1 MKKAKINFTAKKGLI
16 VFFILFILLYTIIYI
31 VPTVFDIFTQTYIAE
46 YGTLE
51 VKEEATCVFVRDEK
65 VYKAQSSGK
74 VERKAESGDL
84 LRSGEVVAALGGQ
97 DQINDMRGIVSYR
110 YDGYEDS
117 LNSENMTQ
125 LEKSF
130 ISEYKEA
137 GSAVHDAATGAAE
150 AGDVLFKMID
160 NSSWY
165 LVCWMSEEKASIFTE
180 GSSVSAKMDEA
191 DQIPMSVESIVKQ
204 GDSVQIILSCNR
216 TYKDFDLYRIRTC
229 EIVASAYSGII
240 LNSDSIVEE
249 DGVKGVYVVD
259 KFNNENFV
267 PVNILS
273 SQGEKTVVEKNFFHD
288 QDGNRVETIS
298 AYDEILKSGK
308 K

>member
-110 YDGYEDS
+110 YDGYEDR

-137 GSAVHDAATGAAE
+137 GSAVHDAATGTAE

-229 EIVASAYSGII
+229 ELVASAYSGII
-240 LNSDSIVEE
+240 LTRFSIVEE

-267 PVNILS
+267 PVNVLS
-273 SQGEKTVVEKNFFHD
+273 SQGGKTVVEKNFFHD
-288 QDGNRVETIS
+288 QEGNRVETIS

>member
-110 YDGYEDS
+110 YDGYEDR

>member
-110 YDGYEDS
+110 YDGYEDR

-137 GSAVHDAATGAAE
+137 GSAVHDAATGTAE

-229 EIVASAYSGII
+229 ELVASAYSGII

-267 PVNILS
+267 LVNVLS
-273 SQGEKTVVEKNFFHD
+273 SQGGKTVVEKNFFHD
-288 QDGNRVETIS
+288 QEGNRVETIS

>member
-137 GSAVHDAATGAAE
+137 GSAVHDAATGTAE

-180 GSSVSAKMDEA
+180 GSSVSAKMDET

-259 KFNNENFV
+259 KFNNENV
-267 PVNILS
+267 LS
-273 SQGEKTVVEKNFFHD
+273 SQGGKTVVEKNFFHD

>member
-110 YDGYEDS
+110 YDGYEDR

-137 GSAVHDAATGAAE
+137 GSAVHDAATGTAE

-180 GSSVSAKMDEA
+180 G
-191 DQIPMSVESIVKQ
+191 
-204 GDSVQIILSCNR
+204 
-216 TYKDFDLYRIRTC
+216 
-229 EIVASAYSGII
+229 
-240 LNSDSIVEE
+240 
-249 DGVKGVYVVD
+249 
-259 KFNNENFV
+259 
-267 PVNILS
+267 
-273 SQGEKTVVEKNFFHD
+273 
-288 QDGNRVETIS
+288 
-298 AYDEILKSGK
+298 ILKNLNN
-308 K
+308 

>member
-110 YDGYEDS
+110 YDGYEDR

-137 GSAVHDAATGAAE
+137 GSAVHDAATGTAE

-229 EIVASAYSGII
+229 ELVASAYSGII

-267 PVNILS
+267 PVNVLS
-273 SQGEKTVVEKNFFHD
+273 SQEGKTVVEKNFFHD
-288 QDGNRVETIS
+288 QEGNRVETIS

>member
-110 YDGYEDS
+110 YDGYEDR

-137 GSAVHDAATGAAE
+137 GSAVHDAATGTAE

-229 EIVASAYSGII
+229 ELVASAYSGII

>member
-1 MKKAKINFTAKKGLI
+1 MNKAKINFTAKKGLI

-110 YDGYEDS
+110 YDGYEDR

-137 GSAVHDAATGAAE
+137 GSAVHDAATGTAE

-229 EIVASAYSGII
+229 ELVASAYSGII

-267 PVNILS
+267 PVNVLS
-273 SQGEKTVVEKNFFHD
+273 SHGGKTVVEKNFFHD
-288 QDGNRVETIS
+288 QEGNRVETIS

>member
-110 YDGYEDS
+110 YDGYEDR

-259 KFNNENFV
+259 KFNNENSV

>member
-110 YDGYEDS
+110 YDGYEDR

-137 GSAVHDAATGAAE
+137 GSAVHDAATGTAE

-204 GDSVQIILSCNR
+204 GDSVQII
-216 TYKDFDLYRIRTC
+216 TC
-229 EIVASAYSGII
+229 ELVASAYSGII

-267 PVNILS
+267 PVNVLS
-273 SQGEKTVVEKNFFHD
+273 SQGGKTVVEKNFFHD
-288 QDGNRVETIS
+288 QEGNRVETIS

>member
-110 YDGYEDS
+110 YDGYEDR

-137 GSAVHDAATGAAE
+137 GSAVHDAATGTAE

>member
-110 YDGYEDS
+110 YDGYEDR

-137 GSAVHDAATGAAE
+137 GSAVHDAATGTAE

-180 GSSVSAKMDEA
+180 GSSVSAKMDET

>member
-110 YDGYEDS
+110 YDGYEDR

-137 GSAVHDAATGAAE
+137 GSAVHDAATGTAE

-229 EIVASAYSGII
+229 ELVASAYSGII

-267 PVNILS
+267 PVNVLS
-273 SQGEKTVVEKNFFHD
+273 SQGAKTVVEKNFFHD
-288 QDGNRVETIS
+288 QEGNRVETIS